1 MTESH
6 ALIRTMSEL
15 ESLTGAR
22 EMYFP
27 KLGQAFGAENPSR
40 WLLLWGMRKSRSFV
54 ALTAQGRLA
63 LPQDD
68 KEKGDEEKQVL
79 RCAQD
84 DKVESS
90 G

>member
-1 MTESH
+1 
-6 ALIRTMSEL
+6 MSEL
-15 ESLTGAR
+15 DSLTGAR
-22 EMYFP
+22 EMYFR
-27 KLGQAFGAENPSR
+27 KLRAGFRGR
-40 WLLLWGMRKSRSFV
+40 WLLFWGMRKSRSFV
-54 ALTAQGRLA
+54 ALTAQARPA